1 MPPNQPTTSANDP
14 PPAASDPEAQN
25 PPSSTK
31 TSSAFTA
38 TQNASSQKKKLP
50 RPRWLLHLQAQIWRF
65 LMSIGMLL
73 HRLAP
78 PRPPRPAFTHTI
90 KSTLSGKPGEIGL
103 LFYTPMDYATQKKL
117 WSGKPL
123 ESETTQ
129 GVNNPSDGAGQGKR
143 ASTGYLGRVRK
154 ASTGRKWGTYPVV
167 INFHGGGFTLGAAT
181 DDARWCGT
189 VVDECN
195 AVVVSVEYRKAPEF
209 PFPTPVEDGV
219 DAVIWVHKH
228 AEALG
233 IDRDRIALSGFSSGA
248 NMAFTVPLRL
258 YDEITGFAR
267 DDLSRPMTAENEV
280 GEGVAGKGRVG
291 EVQRQTGESS
301 SATSDT
307 MVESS
312 TTTEDYT
319 LETLDPKKPAPPDPA
334 IQQQQQQN
342 HPGTN
347 TDSKPT
353 PTTATTELDPT
364 PARRQLPNIRIR
376 CLIPWYPSTDYTRT
390 REERRA
396 TTLRKDQELPAL
408 FTNLFDESYLHPP
421 DSIALDSPYLSP
433 GVASQNLLSAAI
445 PRDIILH
452 CCEWDML
459 LAEGLDFK
467 TRLESECGKNISYR
481 LVEGVP
487 HGWDK
492 APNPL
497 KPTPG
502 VKEYYLRACKQLRG
516 VLNSPGGLETAM
528 GGYGQGRER
537 DVGLASGT
545 GSAAPRDSVSVVR

>member
-1 MPPNQPTTSANDP
+1 MERTEASEHQPNTSHTTTTTTT
-14 PPAASDPEAQN
+14 DPEAQQ
-25 PPSSTK
+25 
-31 TSSAFTA
+31 TSSNPK
-38 TQNASSQKKKLP
+38 TQNKQKQKMP
-50 RPRWLLHLQAQIWRF
+50 RPRWLLHLQAQTWRF
-65 LMSIGMLL
+65 LMGIGMLL

-78 PRPPRPAFTHTI
+78 PRPPRPAFTHNI

-123 ESETTQ
+123 QSE
-129 GVNNPSDGAGQGKR
+129 VENNPPDEEGGAGGKSGNR

-167 INFHGGGFTLGAAT
+167 INFHGGGFTLGAPT

-195 AVVVSVEYRKAPEF
+195 AIVVSVDYRKAPEF
-209 PFPTPVEDGV
+209 PFPTAVEDGV
-219 DAVIWVHKH
+219 DAVIWIHKH
-228 AEALG
+228 AEELG
-233 IDRDRIALSGFSSGA
+233 IDREKIALSGFSSGG

-267 DDLSRPMTAENEV
+267 DELSRPLTSSNAVNNHELGSGGGNARGKVEEV
-280 GEGVAGKGRVG
+280 
-291 EVQRQTGESS
+291 RQTGESS
-301 SATSDT
+301 STTSET
-307 MVESS
+307 MVNDSS
-312 TTTEDYT
+312 TGEEYT
-319 LETLDPKKPAPPDPA
+319 METLDPAKPAPPNPA
-334 IQQQQQQN
+334 EQEQQQEEKQQQQQ
-342 HPGTN
+342 P
-347 TDSKPT
+347 SKPDA
-353 PTTATTELDPT
+353 TATTTALDTSSP
-364 PARRQLPNIRIR
+364 PRQYLPNIRIR
-376 CLIPWYPSTDYTRT
+376 ALLPWYPSTDYTRT

-408 FTNLFDESYLHPP
+408 FTDLFDESYLHPP
-421 DSIALDSPYLSP
+421 DSIAMDSPYLSP
-433 GVASQNLLSAAI
+433 GVAPSALLQAAI
-445 PRDIILH
+445 PQDIILH

-467 TRLESECGKNISYR
+467 RRLEDSGDGGGKSVWYR

-502 VKEYYLRACKQLRG
+502 VKEYYLRACKELRRVLQTPGGVEERG
-516 VLNSPGGLETAM
+516 VEGGM
-528 GGYGQGRER
+528 R
-537 DVGLASGT
+537 
-545 GSAAPRDSVSVVR
+545 SAAPRDSVSVVR